1 MMDVQ
6 SALFYAFSAVML
18 FASFRVITARNPV
31 HAALYLVLAF
41 FQASGIW
48 MLLKAEFLSIALV
61 LVYVGAVMVLFLF
74 VVMMLDIN
82 IDSIRQG
89 FWKHFPLA
97 AMVGAVIA
105 LELAA
110 VLLGGFRIS
119 EPRQQVAAQLIAPA
133 AVTAVAPVDVAS
145 MTVDAASAV
154 MPAASAA
161 DVGHVVVAQPSNTK
175 DLGVL
180 LYTEYLYPV
189 QVAALILLVAL
200 IAAIALTL
208 RARKDS
214 KFQNAGDQVRVKAR
228 DRVELV
234 KMDAVKPT
242 PAAPAAEE
250 KQP

>member
-1 MMDVQ
+1 LKDFMMDVQ
-6 SALFYAFSAVML
+6 SALFYVFSATML
-18 FASFRVITARNPV
+18 FAAFRVITARNPV

-41 FQASGIW
+41 FQASGVW
-48 MLLKAEFLSIALV
+48 MLLRAEFLSIALV

-97 AMVGAVIA
+97 ATMGAVIA

-119 EPRQQVAAQLIAPA
+119 EPQVHAAAQAG
-133 AVTAVAPVDVAS
+133 VQV
-145 MTVDAASAV
+145 
-154 MPAASAA
+154 
-161 DVGHVVVAQPSNTK
+161 SNTK
-175 DLGVL
+175 ELGVL

-189 QVAALILLVAL
+189 QIAALILLVAL

-214 KFQNAGDQVRVKAR
+214 KYQNPADQVRVKAR
-228 DRVELV
+228 DRVALV
-234 KMDAVKPT
+234 KMDAVKP
-242 PAAPAAEE
+242 PVAPAAEE
-250 KQP
+250 EKSA

>member
-1 MMDVQ
+1 
-6 SALFYAFSAVML
+6 ML

-48 MLLKAEFLSIALV
+48 MLLQAEFLSIALV

-82 IDSIRQG
+82 VDSVRQG

-97 AMVGAVIA
+97 ATVGAVIA
-105 LELAA
+105 LELAG
-110 VLLGGFRIS
+110 VLLGGFRVT
-119 EPRQQVAAQLIAPA
+119 EPHKQVVAQLVSPV
-133 AVTAVAPVDVAS
+133 AVTAVTS
-145 MTVDAASAV
+145 VDAASAA
-154 MPAASAA
+154 MTAAPLA
-161 DVGHVVVAQPSNTK
+161 DVGHVVVAQVSNTK
-175 DLGVL
+175 ALGVL

-214 KFQNAGDQVRVKAR
+214 KFQNPADQVRVKAR
-228 DRVELV
+228 DRLTLV

-250 KQP
+250 TKA